1 MKHIAAPLSGFDTVP
16 SIEAMLTELDP
27 NYRGRP
33 TRRYPIRYLRYWF
46 IRYLLTELH
55 RRLDRPIRVLEV
67 GIGRGKMLA
76 FMGGAQIEPGQYTL
90 PTSIARWDA
99 LSAQADPETLR
110 RYSYSD
116 FRAVDLDKTF
126 ELEADS
132 YDAVIVLHVL
142 EHLAAP
148 EAVMCQLASGVT
160 QGGLILGG
168 SPTMPDVLARTH
180 ERQLRRKYADK
191 LHDVRAHK
199 HLSVITPG
207 RIRRFA
213 RQEGMAIDLLSGAF
227 FLRASRSALEDRAWW
242 LRANLAWGA
251 AFPAL
256 GGEIYFAL
264 RKVRASLAALLLVV
278 TGDLAVAVSS

>member
-1 MKHIAAPLSGFDTVP
+1 MKHIAAPLNGFDTVP
-16 SIEAMLTELDP
+16 SIETMLAEFDP

-33 TRRYPIRYLRYWF
+33 TRRFPIRYLRYWF

-76 FMGGAQIEPGQYTL
+76 FMGGAQIEAGRHAL
-90 PTSIARWDA
+90 PPSIARWDA

-116 FRAVDLDKTF
+116 FRTIDLDKPF
-126 ELEADS
+126 ELESDS

-148 EAVMCQLASGVT
+148 ESVMRQLASGVT
-160 QGGLILGG
+160 QGGLLLGG
-168 SPTMPDVLARTH
+168 SPTMPDMLAPIH
-180 ERQLRRKYADK
+180 EHQLRRKYADK
-191 LHDVRAHK
+191 LHDVRTHK

-207 RIRRFA
+207 RLRRFA
-213 RQEGMAIDLLSGAF
+213 KQEGMATDFLSGAF
-227 FLRASRSALEDRAWW
+227 FLRASRNALEDRAWW
-242 LRANLAWGA
+242 LRANLTWGA

-264 RKVRASLAALLLVV
+264 RRVRSSLAAFFFFI
-278 TGDLAVAVSS
+278 TGDLALEASS

>member
-46 IRYLLTELH
+46 IRYLLTALH

-76 FMGGAQIEPGQYTL
+76 FMGGAQIEAGRYAL
-90 PTSIARWDA
+90 PPSIARWDA

-116 FRAVDLDKTF
+116 FQTIDLDKPF
-126 ELEADS
+126 ELPSDS

-148 EAVMCQLASGVT
+148 EVVMRQLASGVP
-160 QGGLILGG
+160 QGGLLVGG
-168 SPTMPDVLARTH
+168 SPTMPDLLAPIH
-180 ERQLRRKYADK
+180 ERQLRRKYAEK
-191 LHDVRAHK
+191 LHDVRTHK
-199 HLSVITPG
+199 HLSVITPK

-213 RQEGMAIDLLSGAF
+213 REEGMAADFLSGAF
-227 FLRASRSALEDRAWW
+227 FLRSSRSALEDRPWW
-242 LRANLAWGA
+242 LRANLMWGA

-256 GGEIYFAL
+256 GGEVYFAL
-264 RKVRASLAALLLVV
+264 RRVRSSLMALLLFM
-278 TGDLAVAVSS
+278 TGLAVEISS